1 MKITKPTSDGQRK
14 IYDAPEIEAIDMV
27 ADNILCY
34 STEKLEED
42 DFDPWAT
49 I

>member
-1 MKITKPTSDGQRK
+1 MKIMKPTSDGHQK
-14 IYDAPEIEAIDMV
+14 IYDAPEILAIDMV

-42 DFDPWAT
+42 DFDPWA
-49 I
+49 

>member
-1 MKITKPTSDGQRK
+1 MKIMNPTSDGHRK
-14 IYDAPEIEAIDMV
+14 VYYAPEIETIDMV

-42 DFDPWAT
+42 DFDPWA
-49 I
+49 